1 MVLNATGRTLN
12 IVSLAGLAFAVGM
25 VLDAAIVVLENIFR
39 QREQGLRGDEA
50 SMKGTSQVWGAL
62 LASTATTV
70 AIFMPV
76 IFLEDEVGQ
85 LFGDLAIT
93 ISAGVVA
100 SLLVAV
106 TVLPTAASNWIR
118 REGIEDIH
126 SHWWRWVTDHVMSF
140 TDTPRKR
147 WAWVGGL
154 TVVPLAL
161 AIWLLPPAD
170 YLPEGKKNMSMGFVL
185 TPPGMGMPTIEEEF
199 LKEINRRM
207 APYLTGEKQPKVRS
221 YFLGAAER
229 WGTFFRYFR

>member
-12 IVSLAGLAFAVGM
+12 IISLAGLAFAVGM

-39 QREQGLRGDEA
+39 QRERGLRGDEA
-50 SMKGTSQVWGAL
+50 SLRGTSQVWGAL

-76 IFLEDEVGQ
+76 IFLQDEVGQ

-118 REGIEDIH
+118 REGIEDVH
-126 SHWWRWVTDHVMSF
+126 SGWWRWVTDHVMNW
-140 TDTPRKR
+140 TDSPRKR
-147 WAWVGGL
+147 WSWVAGL
-154 TVVPLAL
+154 TALPIAL
-161 AIWLLPPAD
+161 AIFLLPPTD
-170 YLPEGKKNMSMGFVL
+170 YLPEGKKNMVFGFVL
-185 TPPGMGMPTIEEEF
+185 TPPGMGMETIEDEF
-199 LKEINRRM
+199 LDEINRT
-207 APYLTGEKQPKVRS
+207 PGTVPVR
-221 YFLGAAER
+221 
-229 WGTFFRYFR
+229 